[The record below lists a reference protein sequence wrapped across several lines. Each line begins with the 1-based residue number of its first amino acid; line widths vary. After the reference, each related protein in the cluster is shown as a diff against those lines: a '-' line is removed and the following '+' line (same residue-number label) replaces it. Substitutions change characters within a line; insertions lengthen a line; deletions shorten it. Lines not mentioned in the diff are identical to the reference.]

1 MQGEGARAAQ
11 YEVQLVRGGRALECG
26 PTECR
31 LGRSQGRNPITTG
44 RRGRDSLQAANK
56 GESDPRCGMPY
67 PRLPVLGMRVLRR
80 RADAGQRPWL
90 TAAGGSMKHSSS
102 SGGTHRSRVA
112 RREQQHDARRM
123 PSEVATV
130 PWSVSYGQTQVT

>member
-11 YEVQLVRGGRALECG
+11 DEVQLVRGRRALEYG
-26 PTECR
+26 PRECR
-31 LGRSQGRNPITTG
+31 LGHSQGRNLITTR

-56 GESDPRCGMPY
+56 GESDLRCGMPY
-67 PRLPVLGMRVLRR
+67 PHLPVLEMRVLPR

-102 SGGTHRSRVA
+102 SGGTPIAGSA
-112 RREQQHDARRM
+112 
-123 PSEVATV
+123 S
-130 PWSVSYGQTQVT
+130 